1 MKNRN
6 LCLGSLLLV
15 AIFSLTISCS
25 KEPLKSISN
34 ETISCNTPNQWS
46 VFEKEHYVAS
56 QKYSKN
62 YIEDALYKFYWQD
75 DNNNFIE
82 IAVKSIPKMNETK
95 IYCKNEFVSFKS
107 KTNKLIYTAY
117 NNDNAI
123 PDNTLMIRSD
133 AKGLHFT
140 MQRLPIYNIK
150 KRYYVDFS
158 ICNLFM
164 KNKN

>member
-1 MKNRN
+1 MKNRQ
-6 LCLGSLLLV
+6 LHLHTFLFVS
-15 AIFSLTISCS
+15 IFSFIISCS
-25 KEPLKSISN
+25 KEPLKSISP
-34 ETISCNTPNQWS
+34 ETIVCNTPDQWS
-46 VFEKEHYVAS
+46 VFEKEHFRVS
-56 QKYSKN
+56 HKYSRN
-62 YIEDALYKFYWQD
+62 YIENALYKFYWQD

-82 IAVKSIPKMNETK
+82 IAVKSLPKMNETK

-117 NNDNAI
+117 NNENAI
-123 PDNTLMIRSD
+123 PDNTLIIRSD
-133 AKGLHFT
+133 ATGLHFT

-164 KNKN
+164 NPMN

>member
-15 AIFSLTISCS
+15 AIFSLMISCS

-34 ETISCNTPNQWS
+34 ETISCNTTNQWH

-107 KTNKLIYTAY
+107 KTNNLIYTAY
-117 NNDNAI
+117 SSKNEI
-123 PDNTLMIRSD
+123 PENTLIIRSD
-133 AKGLHFT
+133 AKGLHFA
-140 MQRLPIYNIK
+140 MNRLPIYNIK

-158 ICNLFM
+158 ICDLFM
-164 KNKN
+164 NSIN